1 MGMDHAQ
8 EISFLSNLAQ
18 PEVAAITMI
27 GEAHVEKFRLT
38 SGHCTSKKMEIVDG
52 LAKDG
57 SLFVPSDEPLL
68 EPLVGKSHSTSD
80 YFLVLARKV
89 NFKESSQM
97 KPKSKPHSKISDTQ
111 MTFTIPVPG
120 TYNVTNALIA
130 IGIGRY
136 FQLTD
141 SEIQKGLATAELTK
155 NRTEWLKAT
164 NGAEIFK

>member
-1 MGMDHAQ
+1 
-8 EISFLSNLAQ
+8 
-18 PEVAAITMI
+18 
-27 GEAHVEKFRLT
+27 
-38 SGHCTSKKMEIVDG
+38 MEIVDG

-68 EPLVGKSHSTSD
+68 EPLVEKVTQQVITFGFSQESQLQGIVTNEAKEQTS
-80 YFLVLARKV
+80 F
-89 NFKESSQM
+89 
-97 KPKSKPHSKISDTQ
+97 KISDTQ

-155 NRTEWLKAT
+155 NRTEWLKAA
-164 NGAEIFK
+164 NGAEILSDVYNANPTAMGLVLDSFSKMSKVGKRIAVLGDMLN

>member
-1 MGMDHAQ
+1 
-8 EISFLSNLAQ
+8 
-18 PEVAAITMI
+18 
-27 GEAHVEKFRLT
+27 
-38 SGHCTSKKMEIVDG
+38 MEIVDG

-68 EPLVGKSHSTSD
+68 EPLVEKVTQQVITFGFSQESQLQGIVTNEAKEQTS
-80 YFLVLARKV
+80 F
-89 NFKESSQM
+89 
-97 KPKSKPHSKISDTQ
+97 KISDTQ

-141 SEIQKGLATAELTK
+141 SEIQKG
-155 NRTEWLKAT
+155 WLQR
-164 NGAEIFK
+164 N